1 MHLDVMKRSDSN
13 GAVII
18 GTNVTSGLV
27 LRVTAN
33 QIHFSSV
40 CVRYMTQALE
50 QRVLRELLQVET
62 APPFISWVPEHV
74 YSVR

>member
-13 GAVII
+13 RAVII
-18 GTNVTSGLV
+18 STNVTSGLA

-33 QIHFSSV
+33 QIHFCSV
-40 CVRYMTQALE
+40 CVRYMTQGLV

-62 APPFISWVPEHV
+62 APPFISWIPGHD